1 MREKRSMVY
10 GLRSS
15 AVSTLLA
22 LSGCAVGPN
31 YHRPEMAV
39 PAQFKETGEW
49 RQAQP
54 KDEIVRGRWWELYGD
69 PVLNEL
75 EGRVNVSNQTLRAV
89 EAQFRQAQAVARQAR
104 ASFFPGVDLGVS
116 ATRSKSGTGTNTVVN
131 GATTVS
137 GGSEVTSRRAT
148 ATASWEPDVWGRIR
162 RSVENARDSASASAA
177 DLEAQRLS
185 IQAELAQDYFLLR
198 VSDQQLQLF
207 EDTVNAYERNLDITR
222 NRYAVGVAG
231 RVDVAQAESQLRSTQ
246 SQLVDERVTRAQ
258 LEHAIALLV
267 GEAPST
273 FKIDR
278 AAFEAKLPNVP
289 VAIPSELLERRP
301 DIAAAERRVMAANA
315 SVGVATAAFF
325 PSITLSGTFGYQST
339 NAANWFTAP
348 SRFWSLGPALAQ
360 TLFDGGLL
368 RAQRQEAIASYD
380 QTVANYRETTLA
392 AFQDVEDNLVALRL
406 LEEESQLL
414 NDALKSARET
424 VTLTLNQYKA
434 GTVSY
439 LNVVTVQA
447 SALADERAAVTL
459 LGRQFT
465 SNVALI
471 RALGGGW
478 TGEELGAAVAAE

>member
-1 MREKRSMVY
+1 VV
-10 GLRSS
+10 
-15 AVSTLLA
+15 AVLA
-22 LSGCAVGPN
+22 GCAVGPD
-31 YHRPEMAV
+31 YHRPDMPVA
-39 PAQFKETGEW
+39 AQFKEAGEW
-49 RQAQP
+49 RAAAP
-54 KDEIVRGRWWELYGD
+54 KDEIVRGHWWELYGD

-75 EGRVNVSNQTLRAV
+75 EGRVDVSNQTLRAV

-104 ASFFPGVDLGVS
+104 ASFFPTLDLGVS
-116 ATRSKSGTGTNTVVN
+116 ATRSKSGSGTNTVVQ
-131 GATTVS
+131 GSTTVA
-137 GGSEVTSRRAT
+137 GGREVTSRRA
-148 ATASWEPDVWGRIR
+148 AADASWEPDVWGRIR
-162 RSVENARDSASASAA
+162 RSVENARATASASAA
-177 DLEAQRLS
+177 DLESQRLS

-207 EDTVNAYERNLDITR
+207 EDTAQAYERNLEITR

-231 RVDVAQAESQLRSTQ
+231 RVDVAQAEAQLRSTQ
-246 SQLVDERVTRAQ
+246 SQLVDERITRAQ

-267 GEAPST
+267 GEAPAA
-273 FKIDR
+273 FKLDR
-278 AAFEAKLPNVP
+278 APLQAKLPTLP
-289 VAIPSELLERRP
+289 VALPGELLERRP

-315 SVGVATAAFF
+315 SIGVATAAFF
-325 PSITLSGTFGYQST
+325 PSITLSGTYGYQST
-339 NAANWFTAP
+339 SAADWFTAP

-360 TLFDGGLL
+360 TLFDGGLR

-392 AFQDVEDNLVALRL
+392 AFQEVEDNLVALRL

-424 VTLTLNQYKA
+424 VALTLNQYKA

-447 SALADERAAVTL
+447 TALSDERAAVTL

-465 SNVALI
+465 SNVTLI

-478 TGEELGAAVAAE
+478 TGEELSNAIADGR

>member
-1 MREKRSMVY
+1 V
-10 GLRSS
+10 L
-15 AVSTLLA
+15 TLLV
-22 LSGCAVGPN
+22 GCAVGPN
-31 YHRPEMAV
+31 YHRPDTVAA
-39 PAQFKETGEW
+39 AQFKEAGEW
-49 RQAQP
+49 RPAAP
-54 KDEIVRGRWWELYGD
+54 RDEIVRGRWWELYGD
-69 PVLNEL
+69 PVLNDL

-104 ASFFPGVDLGVS
+104 ASFFPSLDLGVS
-116 ATRSKSGTGTNTVVN
+116 ATRSKSGTGTTTVVQ
-131 GATTVS
+131 GSTAIA
-137 GGSEVTSRRAT
+137 GGREVTSRRAT
-148 ATASWEPDVWGRIR
+148 VNASWEPDVWGRVR
-162 RSVENARDSASASAA
+162 RSVENGQANVSASAA

-198 VSDQQLQLF
+198 VADQQVQLF
-207 EDTVNAYERNLDITR
+207 EDTAKAYERNLEITR

-231 RVDVAQAESQLRSTQ
+231 RVDVVQAEAQLRSTQ
-246 SQLVDERVTRAQ
+246 SQLVDERITRAQ

-267 GEAPST
+267 GETPST
-273 FKIDR
+273 FNIDH
-278 AAFEAKLPNVP
+278 ATLQATLPSVP
-289 VAIPSELLERRP
+289 VAIPAELLERRP
-301 DIAAAERRVMAANA
+301 DIAAAERRVKAANA
-315 SVGVATAAFF
+315 SIGVATAAFF

-339 NAANWFTAP
+339 SAADWFTAP

-360 TLFDGGLL
+360 TLFDGGLR
-368 RAQRQEAIASYD
+368 RAQRQQAVASYD

-392 AFQDVEDNLVALRL
+392 AFQEVEDNLVALRL

-424 VTLTLNQYKA
+424 VTLTINQYKA

-447 SALADERAAVTL
+447 TALADERAAVTL

-478 TGEELGAAVAAE
+478 TGEELSNAIAAK